1 MNRAPRQAPPPRE
14 QAHLRS
20 EHPAAHGYAPSPT
33 SLSSPRRSMLAKRY
47 RETHIADRNVI
58 KPVDRADRDG
68 EPLQVRRGARSGPS
82 SGRACVS
89 AVVESR
95 EKIRPRSTM
104 LAFELPATQAVRR
117 EGPRVPRGVA
127 PRTRWESTSQP
138 S

>member
-1 MNRAPRQAPPPRE
+1 MVRALADVTVESASLDARE
-14 QAHLRS
+14 ALIAKRT
-20 EHPAAHGYAPSPT
+20 SPT
-33 SLSSPRRSMLAKRY
+33 ATL
-47 RETHIADRNVI
+47 I

-68 EPLQVRRGARSGPS
+68 EPLQVHRGARSGPS